1 MKAPLLILALMFG
14 LTGCETQV
22 APSSP
27 RPDAKPAIAAQGT
40 KDVAVVTSA
49 NTIDAIAAPS
59 PIAAPVK
66 VETDNIRRAV
76 ADAPAADVARIVA
89 AFEAHIDRLDK
100 QVAAERT
107 RAEKAESAALRE
119 QSRWLTWTG
128 AGLLAAFGLSM
139 LAGGGFAAA
148 FKTWPLALL
157 GAGCFGLAQLIS
169 HPWFVRGFAA
179 LAVASLGY
187 VVFWVYDRHKQGRL
201 REALAKREV
210 LLKSVLPVLDEAY
223 ESGADSLKQ
232 ALDSSVF
239 NRLSSILSQE
249 QKAEIHRLRADS
261 KYP

>member
-1 MKAPLLILALMFG
+1 MHHLPYLIAIALILGGCKTQLAPL
-14 LTGCETQV
+14 
-22 APSSP
+22 SP
-27 RPDAKPAIAAQGT
+27 RPDAQPVIAAQGS
-40 KDVAVVTSA
+40 KDVAVITSA
-49 NTIDAIAAPS
+49 NAIDVIAAPS

-76 ADAPAADVARIVA
+76 AEAPAADVGRIVA

-100 QVAAERT
+100 QVASERS
-107 RAEKAESAALRE
+107 RADKAESAALRE

-128 AGLLAAFGLSM
+128 VGLLAAFGVSM

-232 ALDSSVF
+232 ALDASVF
-239 NRLSSILSQE
+239 DRLSSILSRE
-249 QKAEIHRLRADS
+249 QKADIHRLRADT
-261 KYP
+261 KFP